1 MVRPLAPEA
10 AVGIVGAGTMGA
22 GIAQVALQAGH
33 PVILVDRDPAIV
45 ERARAGIEAR
55 LRRLVDKGRLAG
67 DAACDA
73 LARLRPAATA
83 ADLAG
88 CALVVEAVIEEL
100 ATKRALFA
108 EVERHV
114 TDDAILASNTSSIPI
129 TAIAAGLRRP
139 ERFLGM
145 HFFNPAP
152 VMKLVEVISGLLTGA
167 DVAET
172 VVATAVA
179 WGKVAARARSTPG
192 FIVNRVARPFYG
204 EALRLL
210 AEGAAD
216 AATIDAILRDC
227 GGFRMGPFELTDLI
241 GQDVNAAVT
250 RSVHDAMFQDPRY
263 RPSLLQEEMVEAG
276 RLGRKSGIGFFD
288 YREGA
293 VPAVAAEEPSAS
305 MPGSIVVEGDPGPLA
320 PLVLAALEA
329 GVTVERD
336 ALGRGVISIA
346 GAQLAMSDGRPA
358 AERALEDDMPT
369 ALVDLCL
376 DFAATPRLAVAFS
389 PDMDDAR
396 RDAIAG
402 FLQIGGRRVSV
413 VRDLPGLVVLRTVAM
428 LANEA
433 ADAVHFGV
441 AAADD
446 IDAAMVAG
454 VNYPQGP
461 LALAKS
467 VGLSRIAGTIGHLGR
482 IYGEDRYRLSPELH
496 RARLARALDVRSA
509 ETGPR

>member
-67 DAACDA
+67 DAADDA

-88 CALVVEAVIEEL
+88 CALVVEAVIEDL
-100 ATKRALFA
+100 DAKRALFA

-129 TAIAAGLRRP
+129 TAIVAGLRRP

-152 VMKLVEVISGLLTGA
+152 VMKLVEVISGLQTGA
-167 DVAET
+167 EVAET
-172 VVATAVA
+172 VVATAIA

-320 PLVLAALEA
+320 PLVPAAVEA

-396 RDAIAG
+396 RDA
-402 FLQIGGRRVSV
+402 
-413 VRDLPGLVVLRTVAM
+413 
-428 LANEA
+428 
-433 ADAVHFGV
+433 
-441 AAADD
+441 
-446 IDAAMVAG
+446 
-454 VNYPQGP
+454 
-461 LALAKS
+461 
-467 VGLSRIAGTIGHLGR
+467 
-482 IYGEDRYRLSPELH
+482 
-496 RARLARALDVRSA
+496 
-509 ETGPR
+509 